1 MKDLLKIR
9 KRITLIW
16 LIAAAILFVYLIALV
31 GSHPDLAKA
40 AGSWYSTS
48 IMPATGLIIGLWLAV
63 ARTGTGNERVHSM
76 AAGLAE
82 AFVYFYVFCL
92 VMPLIGLVGFK
103 GMSFETYF
111 EISQMWL
118 ALLQTPT
125 LALLGKIFADKNEAE
140 APL

>member
-1 MKDLLKIR
+1 
-9 KRITLIW
+9 
-16 LIAAAILFVYLIALV
+16 
-31 GSHPDLAKA
+31 
-40 AGSWYSTS
+40 
-48 IMPATGLIIGLWLAV
+48 
-63 ARTGTGNERVHSM
+63 
-76 AAGLAE
+76 
-82 AFVYFYVFCL
+82 
-92 VMPLIGLVGFK
+92 MPLIGLVGFK